1 MTALIMAA
9 GALIIAAFIA
19 MCAGHER
26 AGTGFTLAA
35 LAAFIACA
43 AGMLIR

>member
-1 MTALIMAA
+1 MTALIVAA

-35 LAAFIACA
+35 LAAFIGCA
-43 AGMLIR
+43 AEILIR